1 MDSKS
6 VWETLSVIDV
16 NEHCDKRGKFTYL
29 SWSWAWATL
38 MKHYPSANYSFEPPV
53 FFADGSCEV
62 WVTINVEDTE
72 RSMWLPVMDYNNKAV
87 FNPNSR
93 DISDTRMR
101 CLTKCMAMFGLGHYI
116 YAGDSMPQTEPENPY
131 TDEQYETYHLFIEEM
146 NSYRFFLL
154 RHSLSD
160 EAYDALIGTF
170 PDGSKTLGRKKVRE
184 LEMQGAKD
192 VLEVVDRVTE
202 MVNNEDPAY
211 AEELEGLEPYEKQV
225 LASRFSD
232 DTKKKM
238 TQLSKGK

>member
-38 MKHYPSANYSFEPPV
+38 MNHYPSANYSFEPPV

-62 WVTINVEDTE
+62 WVTINVDDVE

-116 YAGDSMPQTEPENPY
+116 YAGDSMPQTEPEPLY
-131 TDEQYETYHLFIEEM
+131 STEQHGDFTRYINLDNAYYFYLFIKHVGSDTYTNLY
-146 NSYRFFLL
+146 NSFD
-154 RHSLSD
+154 SD
-160 EAYDALIGTF
+160 
-170 PDGSKTLGRKKVRE
+170 KVKNKAKCKE
-184 LEMQGAKD
+184 LEKQGLSE
-192 VLEVVDRVTE
+192 VLAVVDATTQAF
-202 MVNNEDPAY
+202 NENDPAWS
-211 AEELEGLEPYEKQV
+211 EELEGLEDYQKAV
-225 LASRFSD
+225 LFSHFS
-232 DTKKKM
+232 KE
-238 TQLSKGK
+238 TQLKMKDNK